1 MGEESCY
8 KELKTISA
16 NGNIRICTTAA
27 KSSWSNNI
35 VEHHNAI
42 FSLTVKNIKESRFD
56 LN

>member
-42 FSLTVKNIKESRFD
+42 LSLTVKNIKESRFD